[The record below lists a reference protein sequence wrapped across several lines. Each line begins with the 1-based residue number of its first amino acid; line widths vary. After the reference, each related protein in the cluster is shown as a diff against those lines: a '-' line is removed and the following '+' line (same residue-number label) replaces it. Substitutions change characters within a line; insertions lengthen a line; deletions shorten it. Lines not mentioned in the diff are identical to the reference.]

1 MKAGALK
8 GNSPCEVVQAC
19 DITFCCVADTT
30 AVKDVRFYSFI
41 QCNHYMGLDGMKPVY
56 RVFEK
61 LRLKPVSSIT
71 QII

>member
-30 AVKDVRFYSFI
+30 AVKDVSVQLFLI
-41 QCNHYMGLDGMKPVY
+41 LELNMTNN
-56 RVFEK
+56 
-61 LRLKPVSSIT
+61 SSLEET
-71 QII
+71 

>member
-30 AVKDVRFYSFI
+30 AVKDVRVFIFY
-41 QCNHYMGLDGMKPVY
+41 C
-56 RVFEK
+56 
-61 LRLKPVSSIT
+61 T
-71 QII
+71 

>member
-41 QCNHYMGLDGMKPVY
+41 QCSFYMGLDVAKPVFGF
-56 RVFEK
+56 FEK
-61 LRLKPVSSIT
+61 VGLK
-71 QII
+71 